1 MAISDITTGV
11 TDATNQIKGIGGA
24 GMRIANAAAK
34 YKDKLKTINDILKY
48 VNGAGG
54 TTGSH
59 IRDLYTNGFL
69 SSKSVITPTYFARA
83 FDEPTYLTFRI
94 KFHTDPVDCP
104 YNYKYTTSAASI
116 DNFFNVAEEYDFMPE
131 PLLMPNIQNIESIE
145 KYKDSELNR
154 LELETDLYK
163 QILTARIGTD
173 LQQTDRFDAIIQ
185 DNEYRLDELRSI
197 KADPC
202 KIYSTTD
209 YLLNNLGEAGRA
221 YLLRDLIDEIN
232 DIQTVYPFYF
242 KSISGLD
249 GLMNTDSTKG
259 VRVPDG
265 TKITLTCYE
274 GLDLKIN
281 QILQRYKKIV
291 WDDVY
296 QRWVLPDM
304 MRYFSMSIY
313 ISEVRLFHS
322 FKSATGKITKYNE
335 LGGDGIDWLNATNTN
350 GSAMWESLRGSISKG
365 ISAASVLTNKVLGTN
380 STVTNVLG
388 MATDITSTADSLLGT
403 YNMGFAKLCNNA
415 INSIMPTIE
424 LRCHMCE
431 FDISNVGSSFSE
443 LASAPDQPTEA
454 TIDIKIGQVEEIQT
468 YPLSRH
474 IEYDGKTDNV
484 LHRTFSDKYLTKN
497 YNNFKKNNKD
507 YTYVDDLKDNVEA
520 LNTPLKN
527 KYPGNKSALFNEID
541 KLEYYIHRKDI
552 SSDNLVDTIISD
564 AYNVT
569 NTLDNILNNSNQ
581 SSATSKRLQN
591 RDNIISNK
599 SEYDR
604 EYEARHAQPSDGSS
618 VSSVGSPVQSSE
630 VYDPYQ
636 ALASDGTS
644 SVGRENPYGASET
657 TSTATDKD
665 NGSHAILTEALEG
678 YIERNLESKYGIVG
692 SDWLNA
698 VQMSLYKSDAISSTN
713 LSESE
718 KSKLRKSMYLSIL
731 ENMSKSIATNSADST
746 TIENTYKALQD
757 PEHAAMQ
764 EALDEYIAKKVNTEY
779 GEVGADWLK
788 AVALELYKS
797 PIIDSMDA
805 SDAEKN
811 AIRKN
816 VYLSVLDNLSK
827 SLATDDTIMRNMI
840 DCIYDEVSKEEKSIA
855 THGGG
860 TSNGFDYL
868 NGKK

>member
-69 SSKSVITPTYFARA
+69 SSKSVIVPTYFARA

-94 KFHTDPVDCP
+94 KFHTNPNDCP
-104 YNYKYTTSAASI
+104 QNYYYSLLGTAAG
-116 DNFFNVAEEYDFMPE
+116 NNAEEYDFMPE
-131 PLLMPNIQNIESIE
+131 PFLMPASVSVDAGIVLQMRSEALSSREKEHLPKGESEWITAEIDEIDE
-145 KYKDSELNR
+145 KND
-154 LELETDLYK
+154 
-163 QILTARIGTD
+163 ILTPSYPSSYN
-173 LQQTDRFDAIIQ
+173 Q
-185 DNEYRLDELRSI
+185 NVSY
-197 KADPC
+197 
-202 KIYSTTD
+202 YSTLD
-209 YLLNNLGEAGRA
+209 YLNKNLGEKGRA
-221 YLLRDLIDEIN
+221 DLLKDLIDEIN
-232 DIQTVYPFYF
+232 DIQTTYPFYF

-249 GLMNTDSTKG
+249 GLMNADSTKG

-265 TKITLTCYE
+265 TKITLSCYE

-281 QILQRYKKIV
+281 QILQRYKKIA

-335 LGGDGIDWLNATNTN
+335 LDVGNAWLNATNTN
-350 GSAMWESLRGSISKG
+350 NDSTWESTIGRISKG

-388 MATDITSTADSLLGT
+388 MATDITSTADTLLGT

-443 LASAPDQPTEA
+443 LASAPNQPTEA

-497 YNNFKKNNKD
+497 YNNFKKNNED
-507 YTYVDDLKDNVEA
+507 YTYVDDLKYNVEA

-816 VYLSVLDNLSK
+816 VYLSVLDSLSK

>member
-1 MAISDITTGV
+1 MAISDIATWV

-34 YKDKLKTINDILKY
+34 YKDKINTINDVLKY

-69 SSKSVITPTYFARA
+69 SSKSVIVPTYFARA

-94 KFHTDPVDCP
+94 KFHTNSNDCP
-104 YNYKYTTSAASI
+104 QNYYYSGLVTPI
-116 DNFFNVAEEYDFMPE
+116 GNEAEEYDFMPE
-131 PLLMPNIQNIESIE
+131 PFLMPTSNPVDVKTIVDNRYTELQRKQRARTLSRNEEIEMDQLKSINDLFE
-145 KYKDSELNR
+145 VS
-154 LELETDLYK
+154 TDTRNT
-163 QILTARIGTD
+163 ITR
-173 LQQTDRFDAIIQ
+173 
-185 DNEYRLDELRSI
+185 NN
-197 KADPC
+197 
-202 KIYSTTD
+202 YSTLE
-209 YLLNNLGEAGRA
+209 YLEKNLGEDGRA
-221 YLLRDLIDEIN
+221 ALLEDLINEIN
-232 DIQTVYPFYF
+232 DIQTTYPFYF

-249 GLMNTDSTKG
+249 GLMNVDSARGT
-259 VRVPDG
+259 RVSDG
-265 TKITLTCYE
+265 TKITLSCYE

-322 FKSATGKITKYNE
+322 FKSAIGKITKYNE

-350 GSAMWESLRGSISKG
+350 DSAMWESLRGSISKG

-443 LASAPDQPTEA
+443 LASAPNQPTEA
-454 TIDIKIGQVEEIQT
+454 TIDIKVGQVEEIQT
-468 YPLSRH
+468 YPLSKH
-474 IEYDGKTDNV
+474 IEYDGNTEKV

-497 YNNFKKNNKD
+497 YNNFKIKKTD
-507 YTYVDDLKDNVEA
+507 YTYLDDLRDNVEA

-527 KYPGNKSALFNEID
+527 KYPGYNSALFDEID
-541 KLEYYIHRKDI
+541 KLEYYIHRKDT

-604 EYEARHAQPSDGSS
+604 EYEARHAQSSDASS

-644 SVGRENPYGASET
+644 SVSRENPYGASET

-746 TIENTYKALQD
+746 TIENTYKALQE

-788 AVALELYKS
+788 AIALELYKS

-816 VYLSVLDNLSK
+816 VYLSVLDSLSK

>member
-34 YKDKLKTINDILKY
+34 YKDKLQTINDVLKY

-116 DNFFNVAEEYDFMPE
+116 DNSEEYDFMPE
-131 PLLMPNIQNIESIE
+131 PLLMKPDF
-145 KYKDSELNR
+145 KEL
-154 LELETDLYK
+154 
-163 QILTARIGTD
+163 
-173 LQQTDRFDAIIQ
+173 F
-185 DNEYRLDELRSI
+185 YRMLGDINTSFAKTYSAYNYLR
-197 KADPC
+197 A
-202 KIYSTTD
+202 
-209 YLLNNLGEAGRA
+209 NLGEAGRA
-221 YLLRDLIDEIN
+221 CLLLDLINEIN
-232 DIQTVYPFYF
+232 DIQTTYPFYF

-249 GLMNTDSTKG
+249 GLMNADSTKG

-265 TKITLTCYE
+265 TKITLSCYE

-322 FKSATGKITKYNE
+322 FKSAIGKITKYNE
-335 LGGDGIDWLNATNTN
+335 LDVGDAWLNVTNTN
-350 GSAMWESLRGSISKG
+350 NDSTWESTRGRISKG

-388 MATDITSTADSLLGT
+388 MASDISSTADSLLGT

-431 FDISNVGSSFSE
+431 FDISNIGSSFSE

-497 YNNFKKNNKD
+497 YNNFKKNIKD

-527 KYPGNKSALFNEID
+527 KYPGKNSALFNEID
-541 KLEYYIHRKDI
+541 KLEYYIHRKDT

-591 RDNIISNK
+591 RGNIISNK

-618 VSSVGSPVQSSE
+618 VSSVGSPVRSSE

-657 TSTATDKD
+657 TSMATDKD

-788 AVALELYKS
+788 TVALELYKS

-811 AIRKN
+811 TIRKN
-816 VYLSVLDNLSK
+816 VYFSVLDSLSK